1 MVNINAFS
9 DYIDLR
15 GTPCPLNFIRCK
27 LAAENLKTN
36 ESIKVDLDRGEPEET
51 IVNGLSEAGYLVN
64 TIFKNQDFVTILIN
78 HFDS

>member
-27 LAAENLKTN
+27 LAVENLKTN